1 MRSSSRALAAVALA
15 AAVATGAAA
24 CSSSSTSSSGSSS
37 SSSATSSASGSSSA
51 AATASLTIWAD
62 TTSGGTGP
70 SDLALKALAQSFNSS
85 HPGDNITVD
94 FISDA
99 NIKTQL
105 QTAMGAGNEPPVFWT
120 WGGGVLDQYIKAGK
134 VVPLGTT
141 SSATYLSSFLPSTL
155 GAVTFNGQVYGVPVE
170 GTQPVYF
177 FYNKKVFSDNHLTF
191 PTTWSGLL
199 STISTLKAK
208 GIAPIS
214 LAEGGQWPGLMY
226 LEYLTD
232 RVGGPTVAKA
242 LQDNAPNAWK
252 NPAITEALTDIQ
264 TLAKAGAFN
273 KGFDSTQFNG
283 QSDALVTSGKAAMQL
298 MGDWDLGSANQT
310 FVNAGNMGMA
320 AFPSVGSGDPAD
332 LAGNTATYLSISTAA
347 SPAQQA
353 VAKEFFASAL
363 ASSDY
368 AKKQVAANEV
378 PVTTG
383 ADSYFTGP
391 LAAYQKQIYTSVQN
405 APSFTYSWDQ
415 MLVPS
420 LGTPMLTNLQKIF
433 DQTETPAQ
441 FEAAMTTAAASAS

>member
-1 MRSSSRALAAVALA
+1 
-15 AAVATGAAA
+15 
-24 CSSSSTSSSGSSS
+24 
-37 SSSATSSASGSSSA
+37 
-51 AATASLTIWAD
+51 
-62 TTSGGTGP
+62 
-70 SDLALKALAQSFNSS
+70 
-85 HPGDNITVD
+85 
-94 FISDA
+94 
-99 NIKTQL
+99 
-105 QTAMGAGNEPPVFWT
+105 MGAGNEPNVFWT
-120 WGGGVLDQYIKAGK
+120 WGGGVLEQYIKAGK
-134 VVPLGTT
+134 VLSLGTT
-141 SSATYLSSFLPSTL
+141 SSATYLSNFLPSTL

-191 PTTWSGLL
+191 PTTWNGLL
-199 STISTLKAK
+199 SAISTLKAK

-232 RVGGPTVAKA
+232 RIGGPSVAKG
-242 LQDNAPNAWK
+242 LQDNTAGAWK

-264 TLAKAGAFN
+264 ALAKAGAFN

-332 LAGNTATYLSISTAA
+332 LAGNTATYLSISSNT
-347 SPAQQA
+347 STAQQA
-353 VAKEFFASAL
+353 VAKEFFSSSL

-368 AKKQVAANEV
+368 AQQQVKANEV

-391 LAAYQKQIYTSVQN
+391 LATYQKQIYTSVQN

>member
-1 MRSSSRALAAVALA
+1 MRSSSRALATVALT
-15 AAVATGAAA
+15 AAVATAAAA
-24 CSSSSTSSSGSSS
+24 CSSSNSAPGSSGSSS
-37 SSSATSSASGSSSA
+37 ATTAATGGSSA
-51 AATASLTIWAD
+51 AATANLTIWAD

-70 SDLALKALAQSFNSS
+70 SDLALKALAQSFSSS
-85 HPGDNITVD
+85 HPGDNITVN

-105 QTAMGAGNEPPVFWT
+105 QTAMGAGNEPNVFWT

-134 VVPLGTT
+134 VLPLGTT
-141 SSATYLSSFLPSTL
+141 DSAPYLKNFLPSTL

-232 RVGGPTVAKA
+232 REGGPGVAKG
-242 LQDNAPNAWK
+242 LQDNAASAWR
-252 NPAITEALTDIQ
+252 NPAITKALTDIQ
-264 TLAKAGAFN
+264 ALAKAGAFN

-283 QSDALVTSGKAAMQL
+283 QSDALVTTGKAAMQL
-298 MGDWDLGSANQT
+298 MGDWDLGSADQK
-310 FVNAGNMGMA
+310 FVTAGNMGMA
-320 AFPSVGSGDPAD
+320 AFPSVGSGDLAD
-332 LAGNTATYLSISTAA
+332 LAGNTATYLSLSANTSA
-347 SPAQQA
+347 AQQA
-353 VAKEFFASAL
+353 VAKQFFADAL
-363 ASSDY
+363 ASTDY
-368 AKKQVAANEV
+368 AKQQVAANEV
-378 PVTTG
+378 PVTAG
-383 ADSYFTGP
+383 ADSFFAGP
-391 LAAYQKQIYTSVQN
+391 LADYQKQIYTSVQN

-415 MLVPS
+415 MLVPA

-433 DQTETPAQ
+433 DLTETPAQ
-441 FEAAMTTAAASAS
+441 FEAAMTTAAASA

>member
-1 MRSSSRALAAVALA
+1 MRSSRALAAVALA

-24 CSSSSTSSSGSSS
+24 CSSSTSS
-37 SSSATSSASGSSSA
+37 SSSATSPASPASGSSSA
-51 AATASLTIWAD
+51 AATANLTIWAD

-70 SDLALKALAQSFNSS
+70 SDLALKALAQSFNAS
-85 HPGDNITVD
+85 HPGDNVTVD
-94 FISDA
+94 FIADA

-105 QTAMGAGNEPPVFWT
+105 QTAMGAGNEPNVFWT

-134 VVPLGTT
+134 VLPLGTT
-141 SSATYLSSFLPSTL
+141 STATYLSNFLPSTL

-191 PTTWSGLL
+191 PTTWAGLL

-232 RVGGPTVAKA
+232 REGGPAVAKA
-242 LQDNAPNAWK
+242 LQANTAGAWS
-252 NPAITEALTDIQ
+252 NPAITKALTDIQ

-283 QSDALVTSGKAAMQL
+283 QSDALVTTGKAAMQL
-298 MGDWDLGSANQT
+298 MGDWDLGSADQT
-310 FVNAGNMGMA
+310 FVKAGDMGMA

-332 LAGNTATYLSISTAA
+332 LAGNTATYLALSANTSA
-347 SPAQQA
+347 AQQA
-353 VAKEFFASAL
+353 VAKQFFADAL
-363 ASSDY
+363 ASADY
-368 AKKQVAANEV
+368 AKQQVAANEV
-378 PVTTG
+378 PVTAG
-383 ADSYFTGP
+383 ASSDFTGP
-391 LAAYQKQIYTSVQN
+391 LASYQQQIYTSVQN

-415 MLVPS
+415 MLVPA

-433 DQTETPAQ
+433 DLTETPAQ
-441 FEAAMTTAAASAS
+441 FEAAMTTAAAAA

>member
-24 CSSSSTSSSGSSS
+24 CSSSSSSSSSSSGSSS
-37 SSSATSSASGSSSA
+37 ATPAASGSSSA
-51 AATASLTIWAD
+51 AATANLTIWAD

-70 SDLALKALAQSFNSS
+70 SDLALKALAQKFSSS
-85 HPGDNITVD
+85 HPGDNVTVD

-105 QTAMGAGNEPPVFWT
+105 QTAMGAGNEPNVFWT

-141 SSATYLSSFLPSTL
+141 SSATYLSNFLPSTL
-155 GAVTFNGQVYGVPVE
+155 GAVTFNGQVYGAPVE

-191 PTTWSGLL
+191 PTTWNGLL

-232 RVGGPTVAKA
+232 RIGGPSVAKG
-242 LQDNAPNAWK
+242 LQDNTADAWK

-298 MGDWDLGSANQT
+298 MGDWDLGSASQT

-332 LAGNTATYLSISTAA
+332 LAGNTATYLSISTNT
-347 SPAQQA
+347 STAQQA
-353 VAKEFFASAL
+353 VAKQFFAESL
-363 ASSDY
+363 ASTDY
-368 AKKQVAANEV
+368 AQQQVKANEV

-383 ADSYFTGP
+383 AGSYFTGP

>member
-1 MRSSSRALAAVALA
+1 MRSSRALAAVALA
-15 AAVATGAAA
+15 VTTATAAAA
-24 CSSSSTSSSGSSS
+24 CSSGSSSVSGTPTSAGSSTSGSA
-37 SSSATSSASGSSSA
+37 SATAN
-51 AATASLTIWAD
+51 LTIWAD

-70 SDLALKALAQSFNSS
+70 SDLALKALAQSFSSS
-85 HPGDNITVD
+85 HPGDNVTVN

-105 QTAMGAGNEPPVFWT
+105 QTAMGAGNEPNVFWT

-141 SSATYLSSFLPSTL
+141 STATYLSNFLPSTL

-232 RVGGPTVAKA
+232 RIGGPSVAKA
-242 LQDNAPNAWK
+242 LQDNAAGAWK
-252 NPAITEALTDIQ
+252 NAAITQALTDIQ

-283 QSDALVTSGKAAMQL
+283 QSDALVTTGKAAMQL

-320 AFPSVGSGDPAD
+320 AFPTVGSGNPAD
-332 LAGNTATYLSISTAA
+332 LAGNTATYLAISTNTSAA
-347 SPAQQA
+347 QVA
-353 VAKEFFASAL
+353 VAKQFFADAL
-363 ASSDY
+363 ASTDY
-368 AKKQVAANEV
+368 AKQQVAANEV
-378 PVTTG
+378 PVTVG
-383 ADSYFTGP
+383 ADSFFTGP
-391 LAAYQKQIYTSVQN
+391 LAAYQKQIYSSVQN

-433 DQTETPAQ
+433 DQTETPAE
-441 FEAAMTTAAASAS
+441 FEAAMTTAAASA

>member
-1 MRSSSRALAAVALA
+1 MRSSSRALAVVALT
-15 AAVATGAAA
+15 AAVATAAAA
-24 CSSSSTSSSGSSS
+24 CSSSSSTTS
-37 SSSATSSASGSSSA
+37 SSSATTPASGSSSA
-51 AATASLTIWAD
+51 AATANLTIWAD

-70 SDLALKALAQSFNSS
+70 SDLALKALAQSFSSS
-85 HPGDNITVD
+85 HPGDNITVN

-105 QTAMGAGNEPPVFWT
+105 QTAMGAGNEPNVFWT

-134 VVPLGTT
+134 VLPLGTT
-141 SSATYLSSFLPSTL
+141 DSAPYLKNFLPSTL

-191 PTTWSGLL
+191 PTTWNDLL
-199 STISTLKAK
+199 TTISTLKAK

-232 RVGGPTVAKA
+232 REGGPSVAKG
-242 LQDNAPNAWK
+242 LQDNAAGAWS
-252 NPAITEALTDIQ
+252 NPALTKALTDIQ
-264 TLAKAGAFN
+264 ALAKAGAFN

-283 QSDALVTSGKAAMQL
+283 QSDALVTTGKAAMQL
-298 MGDWDLGSANQT
+298 MGDWDLGSADQQ
-310 FVNAGNMGMA
+310 FVNGGNMGMA

-332 LAGNTATYLSISTAA
+332 LAGNTATYLSLSANTSA
-347 SPAQQA
+347 AQQA
-353 VAKEFFASAL
+353 VAKQFFADAL
-363 ASSDY
+363 ASTDY
-368 AKKQVAANEV
+368 AKQQVAANEV
-378 PVTTG
+378 PVTAG
-383 ADSYFTGP
+383 ADSFFSGA
-391 LAAYQKQIYTSVQN
+391 LADYQKQIYSSVQN

-415 MLVPS
+415 MLVPA

-433 DQTETPAQ
+433 DLTETPAQ

>member
-1 MRSSSRALAAVALA
+1 MRSSSRALAAVALT
-15 AAVATGAAA
+15 AAVATSAAA
-24 CSSSSTSSSGSSS
+24 CSSSSSSTTSSSS
-37 SSSATSSASGSSSA
+37 SSSAATSASGSSSA
-51 AATASLTIWAD
+51 APTANLTIWAD

-85 HPGDNITVD
+85 HPGDNVTVN

-105 QTAMGAGNEPPVFWT
+105 QTAMGAGNEPNVFWT

-134 VVPLGTT
+134 VLPLGTPD
-141 SSATYLSSFLPSTL
+141 SAPYLKNFLPSTL

-177 FYNKKVFSDNHLTF
+177 FYNKKVFSDNKLTF
-191 PTTWSGLL
+191 PKTWNDLL

-232 RVGGPTVAKA
+232 RIGGPSVAKA
-242 LQDNAPNAWK
+242 LQDNAPDAWK
-252 NPAITEALTDIQ
+252 NPAITEALTKIQ
-264 TLAKAGAFN
+264 DLAKAGAFN

-283 QSDALVTSGKAAMQL
+283 QSDALVTTGKAAMQL
-298 MGDWDLGSANQT
+298 MGDWDLGSADQT
-310 FVNAGNMGMA
+310 FVKAGNMGMA
-320 AFPSVGSGDPAD
+320 AFPSVGSGDPAN
-332 LAGNTATYLSISTAA
+332 LAGNTATYLSLSANTSA
-347 SPAQQA
+347 AQQA
-353 VAKEFFASAL
+353 VAKQFFADAL
-363 ASSDY
+363 ASTDY
-368 AKKQVAANEV
+368 AKQQVAANEV
-378 PVTTG
+378 PVTVG
-383 ADSYFTGP
+383 ADSFFTGP
-391 LAAYQKQIYTSVQN
+391 LADYQKQIYASVKN

-415 MLVPS
+415 MLVPA

-433 DQTETPAQ
+433 DLTETPAQ
-441 FEAAMTTAAASAS
+441 FEAAMTTAASAG